1 MFKLSVWITMRRINI
16 KFHFAQL
23 SKIITKETKQKRI
36 SHKKLLKCFRG
47 TQEAKKGK
55 KGNNKIC
62 FWWKLNARQHIP
74 VIISLRNY
82 VVITSLWRKLM
93 GKCSRSEEYLNAFLI
108 CSRNNFKRDESNKV
122 NCFLWNTQKVKIC
135 WVDFLILSN

>member
-1 MFKLSVWITMRRINI
+1 MRRINI

-62 FWWKLNARQHIP
+62 F
-74 VIISLRNY
+74 
-82 VVITSLWRKLM
+82 
-93 GKCSRSEEYLNAFLI
+93 
-108 CSRNNFKRDESNKV
+108 
-122 NCFLWNTQKVKIC
+122 
-135 WVDFLILSN
+135 